1 MNAVA
6 HMIPMPRGPIK
17 GTLSD
22 ADVKSLLVRA
32 ATARSIPELHAV
44 IKTFVLNRLA
54 LVQVIE
60 PLTAELIKS
69 KSAVSSQF
77 DIALLEE
84 LKVLRT
90 ELDVAQRQRD
100 QAISE
105 AKVTGEKLLRLER
118 THDVAQ
124 RLSERVQR
132 ELLLANMERERLG
145 QENSALSAEL
155 DAKTLKLQL
164 INEEVTLIRARLVE
178 VDAALA
184 HAINVSREAIVERN
198 ALRIEVA
205 NSTGNVAEL
214 KRQLAVQT
222 KLAADRQKAV
232 KRHVTMAAEY
242 RRLLKHA
249 ATQFLSSHYHQSKA
263 TTVAQQPI
271 AAAGANVVAFT
282 SRAELDRLR
291 DQLRSRD
298 TAIATKDQAISQLTS
313 ANGLMKTRI
322 SEIESRFHQIEAVS
336 RAQSVAH
343 EEVAKT
349 MLALLPEE
357 QRDIYS
363 SPSYDASSLMLIADA
378 VKRHREEQLV
388 AQHYR
393 QDGVGQSL

>member
-60 PLTAELIKS
+60 SLTAELSKS

-263 TTVAQQPI
+263 TPI

-313 ANGLMKTRI
+313 ANGVMKTRI

-336 RAQSVAH
+336 RAQSAAH